1 MALCKIVKKWAKFV
15 LFACLILALIGSSAI
30 SAGEAF
36 YLEDSNNDNLNSGRY
51 FSSIDYNIDWLASNI
66 LTLRRVRG
74 YSNSPLRNKLLR
86 IFTFTGIFSIALYLA
101 GANLKI
107 IKNDNIQILRNLVPL
122 KLRI

>member
-1 MALCKIVKKWAKFV
+1 MTHIAGEKRSKSV
-15 LFACLILALIGSSAI
+15 LLVYLILALIGSAAI

-36 YLEDSNNDNLNSGRY
+36 YLEDSNDSLSSGRY
-51 FSSIDYNIDWLASNI
+51 FSSIEYNVDWLTTNI
-66 LTLRRVRG
+66 LTLRRARG

-86 IFTFTGIFSIALYLA
+86 IFTFAGIFSIALYLV

-107 IKNDNIQILRNLVPL
+107 IKNDNVQIIKNLVLL